1 MLNIL
6 SCDLIYGRALSQGP
20 WHPLQNDCNILHP
33 HRTVQAE
40 IIHPQKGFKMT
51 ENQGKTLETPLL
63 NEFQVYKPKHN
74 TILKTVTTGNNFAHN
89 NRTTNN

>member
-1 MLNIL
+1 
-6 SCDLIYGRALSQGP
+6 
-20 WHPLQNDCNILHP
+20 
-33 HRTVQAE
+33 
-40 IIHPQKGFKMT
+40 MT

-74 TILKTVTTGNNFAHN
+74 TILTTVTTGNNFAHN